1 MQGLLLGSSR
11 LVGGDLMTRFMQRS
25 MGFMAIALLV
35 FWTLPNTAEDSKT
48 ETLGQSTRAADTTDQ
63 LATFAGG
70 CFWCMEPAFDKL
82 DGVISTTSGY
92 TGGRT
97 KNPTYEQVTTGKTGH
112 IESMQVRFDP
122 SRVSYEELVW
132 LFWHNVD
139 PTQVNGQFCDKGNQY
154 RTVIFVHNQDQQQIA
169 QSTQKLVG
177 DELGK
182 RIATQIVAAG
192 RFYPAEDFHQDYY
205 RKNPT
210 KYKFYRWNC
219 GRDARLK
226 VVWGQ
231 KAGQP

>member
-1 MQGLLLGSSR
+1 
-11 LVGGDLMTRFMQRS
+11 MQRS

-35 FWTLPNTAEDSKT
+35 FWALPNTAEDSKT
-48 ETLGQSTRAADTTDQ
+48 ETPGQSTRAADTTDQ
-63 LATFAGG
+63 LATFSGG

-97 KNPTYEQVTTGKTGH
+97 KDPTYEQVTTGKTGH

-192 RFYPAEDFHQDYY
+192 RFYPAEDYHQDYY

>member
-192 RFYPAEDFHQDYY
+192 RFYPAEDYHQDYY

>member
-35 FWTLPNTAEDSKT
+35 FWALPNTAEDSKT

-192 RFYPAEDFHQDYY
+192 RFYPAEDYHQDYY

>member
-35 FWTLPNTAEDSKT
+35 FWALPNTAEDSKT

-97 KNPTYEQVTTGKTGH
+97 KDPTYEQVTTGKTGH

-192 RFYPAEDFHQDYY
+192 RFYPAEDYHQDYY

>member
-1 MQGLLLGSSR
+1 
-11 LVGGDLMTRFMQRS
+11 MQRS

-35 FWTLPNTAEDSKT
+35 FWALPNTAEDSKT

-192 RFYPAEDFHQDYY
+192 RFYPAEDYHQDYY

-226 VVWGQ
+226 VVWGH

>member
-1 MQGLLLGSSR
+1 
-11 LVGGDLMTRFMQRS
+11 MTRFMQRS

-35 FWTLPNTAEDSKT
+35 FWALPNTAEDSKT

-154 RTVIFVHNQDQQQIA
+154 RTVIFVHNQDQQQSA
-169 QSTQKLVG
+169 QSTQKRVG

-192 RFYPAEDFHQDYY
+192 RFYPAEDYHQDYY

>member
-1 MQGLLLGSSR
+1 
-11 LVGGDLMTRFMQRS
+11 MTRFMQRS

-35 FWTLPNTAEDSKT
+35 FWALPNTAEDSKT

-169 QSTQKLVG
+169 QSTQKRVG

-192 RFYPAEDFHQDYY
+192 RFYPAEDYHQDYY

>member
-35 FWTLPNTAEDSKT
+35 FWALPNTAEDSKT
-48 ETLGQSTRAADTTDQ
+48 ETLGQSTRTADTTDQ

-192 RFYPAEDFHQDYY
+192 RFYPAEDYHQDYY